1 MPRRLLSLSHS
12 YVVALNRRLAVE
24 LARAGGD
31 AWEVT
36 AVAPRFFHGDLRP
49 IALEPDPG
57 SSLEVVGLRAW
68 GSRFKHAFVYGLEL
82 RDVLRRPCDVLH
94 CWEEP
99 FVLAGAQVA
108 AWAPRSTRL
117 VYATYQNIPKRY
129 PPPFGALERLAL
141 GRAAGWVAGGATV
154 VQALQDRPGYRDRP
168 HAQIPMGVDVDAFQ
182 PDAAAGKATRAE
194 LGWAADGPP
203 VVGFVSRFVEEK
215 GCGLLLRA
223 LDRAAAPWRALFLGD
238 GPLRPEL
245 DAWAKRHG
253 DRVRVVPPARHAE
266 VPRYLNAI
274 DLLCVPSQTTRR
286 WREQFGRILIEAF
299 ACGRA
304 VLASDSGEI
313 PHTVGDAAVVVPES
327 NVGAWTAALDR
338 LLASER
344 ERAEL
349 SGRGL
354 ARAREH
360 FAWPVVARRYLEF
373 FDQLCDG
380 TRA

>member
-24 LARAGGD
+24 LARAGGG

-57 SSLEVVGLRAW
+57 APLEVVGLRAW
-68 GSRFKHAFVYGLEL
+68 GSRFPHVFVYGPEL
-82 RDVLRRPCDVLH
+82 REVLRRPCDVLH

-99 FVLAGAQVA
+99 YVLAGAQVA

-129 PPPFGALERLAL
+129 PPPFGALERRAL
-141 GRAAGWVAGGATV
+141 RRAAGWVAGGVTV
-154 VQALQDRPGYRDRP
+154 VQALSDRPGYRDRP
-168 HAQIPMGVDVDAFQ
+168 HAQIPMGVDLDAFR
-182 PDAAAGKATRAE
+182 PDPAAGKATRAE
-194 LGWAADGPP
+194 LGWAEPGPP
-203 VVGFVSRFVEEK
+203 VVGFVSRFVPEK

-223 LDRAAAPWRALFLGD
+223 LEGTAGPWRALFLGD
-238 GPLRPEL
+238 GPMRPEL
-245 DAWAKRHG
+245 DAFARRHG
-253 DRVRVVPPARHAE
+253 DRVRVVQPARHHD

-274 DLLCVPSQTTRR
+274 DALCVPSQTTRR
-286 WREQFGRILIEAF
+286 WKEQFGRILIEAF
-299 ACGRA
+299 ACGRP
-304 VLASDSGEI
+304 VIASDSGEI
-313 PHTVGDAAVVVPES
+313 PHTVGDAAVVVPEADA
-327 NVGAWTAALDR
+327 GAWAAAIDR
-338 LLASER
+338 LLSSER

-349 SGRGL
+349 SERGL
-354 ARAREH
+354 ARARDR

-373 FDQLCDG
+373 FDRLCEDR
-380 TRA
+380 T